1 VGCNAKKNKQQQN
14 IYRDEIVTRIL
25 SFTKFEVP
33 TVFLLNIEAFWDVTL
48 SYVVNHSGVLKHY
61 IP

>member
-1 VGCNAKKNKQQQN
+1 M
-14 IYRDEIVTRIL
+14 TRIL

-48 SYVVNHSGVLKHY
+48 SNVVNHSGSIEAL
-61 IP
+61 